1 MRPLETHVTD
11 AVTPKPAGRFGGL
24 AVYGERRVFAQLLL
38 GFSAGLPNLLIYDT
52 LTAWLRDSGV
62 TLELITFFG
71 LATLTYALKFVWAP
85 LLDRTNIPF
94 LTKWL
99 GHRRSWM
106 LATQAMIV
114 LGLWMLA
121 GQNPQTNL
129 AGVALFA
136 LMVGFFGATQDIAI
150 DAWRIEVSDDARQGA
165 MAAAY
170 QLGYRVAQIVAGAVP
185 LVLAELYN
193 WNLSYAVMAAL
204 MAIGVVGVL
213 LAPREK
219 AHTIRPIPVGD
230 ISARPVLQVVEWI
243 VRLALIF
250 VAALVIG
257 TGLTDKPDAL
267 LWALGGVLG
276 QGGSEVVT
284 EGLKDNTGVGV
295 LVQFAYV
302 IGGFILMA
310 VACWPIPGVKTR
322 PGAYLAGSF
331 GQPLADFFLRFAKLA
346 LPILA
351 LICLYR
357 LADFVLN
364 MMNPFYQDLGFT
376 KIEIA
381 EVRKVFGVV
390 MLSLGV
396 FCGGWSVARFGLIR
410 TMVVGAF
417 MSPISNLV
425 FGWLATQG
433 HDLGA
438 LFIAIGIDNMA
449 TGYAGTALIAYMSSL
464 TSIGFTA
471 TQYALFSSLYALP
484 GKIIASQSGKIIE
497 TSARAA
503 DAGGPLALFKPL
515 FNDLPAGSLVEGAAK
530 SGVSVQGLGAGYFTF
545 FLYSTGIGIFA
556 ILLAFYVAKRQP
568 AVMAETRAREDAEAA
583 EAATQAQPS

>member
-1 MRPLETHVTD
+1 MTD
-11 AVTPKPAGRFGGL
+11 AVTTKPAGRLGGL
-24 AVYGERRVFAQLLL
+24 AVYCERRVMAQLLL

-62 TLELITFFG
+62 TLEVITFFG

-170 QLGYRVAQIVAGAVP
+170 QLGYRVAVIVAGAAP

-193 WNLSYAVMAAL
+193 WNFSYAVMAAL

-219 AHTIRPIPVGD
+219 AHTIREIPVGD
-230 ISARPVLQVVEWI
+230 IPARPVLQVVEWI
-243 VRLALIF
+243 VRLGLIF
-250 VAALVIG
+250 IAALVIG

-267 LWALGGVLG
+267 LWAFGGVPG
-276 QGGSEVVT
+276 AGAET
-284 EGLKDNTGVGV
+284 IKAGLEDNTATGV
-295 LVQFAYV
+295 LLQFAYV

-331 GQPLADFFLRFAKLA
+331 GQPLADFFVRFAKLA

-396 FCGGWSVARFGLIR
+396 FVGGWSVAKLGLIR
-410 TMVVGAF
+410 TMVIGAF
-417 MSPISNLV
+417 MSPVSNLV

-438 LFIAIGIDNMA
+438 LFAAIGVDNVA

-515 FNDLPAGSLVEGAAK
+515 FNKLPEGSLVAGAAK

-545 FLYSTGIGIFA
+545 FLYSAAIGIFA

-568 AVMAETRAREDAEAA
+568 AVMAEAKAREEAAAA
-583 EAATQAQPS
+583 EAATEAQPS

>member
-1 MRPLETHVTD
+1 MTD
-11 AVTPKPAGRFGGL
+11 LTPTKTAGRLGGL
-24 AVYGERRVFAQLLL
+24 GVYGERRVFAQLLL

-62 TLELITFFG
+62 TLELIAFFG

-185 LVLAELYN
+185 LVLAEIYN

-204 MAIGVVGVL
+204 MAIGVIGVL
-213 LAPREK
+213 MAPREK
-219 AHTIRPIPVGD
+219 AHVIRAIPVGD
-230 ISARPVLQVVEWI
+230 IPSRPGLEVVEWV
-243 VRLALIF
+243 VRLGLIF
-250 VAALVIG
+250 VSALIIG

-267 LWALGGVLG
+267 LWAFGGVLG
-276 QGGSEVVT
+276 VGGSQTVT
-284 EGLKDNTGVGV
+284 AGLADNTAVGV
-295 LVQFAYV
+295 LIQFAYV
-302 IGGFILMA
+302 IGGFLLMA
-310 VACWPIPGVKTR
+310 AACWPIPGLRTR

-331 GQPLADFFLRFAKLA
+331 GQPLSDFFIRFARLA

-364 MMNPFYQDLGFT
+364 VMNPFYQDLGFT

-381 EVRKVFGVV
+381 EVRKIFGVA
-390 MLSLGV
+390 MLSIGV
-396 FCGGWSVARFGLIR
+396 FVGGWSVAKLGLIR
-410 TMVVGAF
+410 TMVIGAF
-417 MSPISNLV
+417 MSPVSNLV
-425 FGWLATQG
+425 FAWLATQG

-438 LFIAIGIDNMA
+438 LFTAIGVDNVA

-471 TQYALFSSLYALP
+471 TQYALFTSLYALP

-497 TSARAA
+497 ASARAA
-503 DAGGPLALFKPL
+503 DIGGPLAAFKPL
-515 FNDLPAGSLVEGAAK
+515 FNRLPPESLVAGAAK
-530 SGVSVQGLGAGYFTF
+530 SGVTVQGLGAGYFTF
-545 FLYSTGIGIFA
+545 FLYSTAIGVFA
-556 ILLAFYVAKRQP
+556 ILLAFYVARRQP
-568 AVMAETRAREDAEAA
+568 AVMAEARARAEARAA
-583 EAATQAQPS
+583 ETATPAA